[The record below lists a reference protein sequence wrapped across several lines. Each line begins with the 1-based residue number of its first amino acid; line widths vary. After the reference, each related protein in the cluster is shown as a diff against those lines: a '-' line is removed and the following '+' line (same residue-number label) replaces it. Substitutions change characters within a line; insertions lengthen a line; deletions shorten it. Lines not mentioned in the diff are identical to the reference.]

1 MRSNSCR
8 FKCWSSWLQ
17 RKSQGRV
24 AANISLQMLISR
36 CILLIQNHGQ
46 VLIYVAVGSVVSEQ
60 EHISI
65 ILVGLSVEY
74 ESVREVALTTNVSL
88 DLLIGMLVDCGAR
101 QLEFGSNIPVQ
112 ANMVYQQKND
122 VESQSKNSSSNAGYV
137 GSEALSVVY
146 FVCKLVIFK

>member
-46 VLIYVAVGSVVSEQ
+46 VLIYVA
-60 EHISI
+60 
-65 ILVGLSVEY
+65 GLSVEY